1 MSDNKKRKKS
11 IEEYLEKIMKDKKK
25 MEELKNVLIKVERII
40 EEEIEKVRQR
50 MLKINGEKKEKMVI
64 KEDEG
69 KKKKIKEKV

>member
-40 EEEIEKVRQR
+40 EEEIEKVR
-50 MLKINGEKKEKMVI
+50 
-64 KEDEG
+64 
-69 KKKKIKEKV
+69 